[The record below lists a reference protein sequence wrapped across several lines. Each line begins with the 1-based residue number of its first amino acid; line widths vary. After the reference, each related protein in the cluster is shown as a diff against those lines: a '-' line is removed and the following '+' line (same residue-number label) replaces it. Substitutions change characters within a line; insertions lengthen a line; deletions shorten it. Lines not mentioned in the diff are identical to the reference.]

1 MKIGSDFMENKGLVV
16 VYDPHNLYQFIW
28 YYCNKGKDKKWD
40 VLCLPNGYK
49 GEYMH
54 TYCERATIFEHVY
67 RDVTDFSALSVANK
81 FKMMTKMIWYFVTGR
96 RTVYCRRILNKYV
109 NLDEYDELVV
119 IADVG
124 IISGACVALGKEK
137 QVIILED
144 GLSDYGKR
152 PQWIPRSKWKSSYS
166 WQGFFLSKM
175 GYCSP
180 GWFRL
185 KTDKDCIKYSSSPE
199 KMIYRG
205 YKEIRQLYSEEGTD
219 QVLYDSLL
227 KKIYP
232 TLNDYDFNDADALI
246 LTRPLRDYVND
257 SKKYVNKFERYISD
271 NFNKVFWKR
280 HPREEGIYQFGNK
293 TEVVEIDNSIPAEVL
308 LPYFSKR
315 DVVVMSITASVLPA
329 KALNIKCTVIDFDGL
344 YEESLNCNSRYRPP
358 SKDEMKEIYDK
369 FLEDNY
375 NLINV

>member
-1 MKIGSDFMENKGLVV
+1 MEIEGGFMENKGLVV

-40 VLCLPNGYK
+40 ALCLPNGYK

-54 TYCERATIFEHVY
+54 TYCERAEIFEHIY

-96 RTVYCRRILNKYV
+96 RKVYCRRILNRYV

-144 GLSDYGKR
+144 GLSDYGER

-185 KTDKDCIKYSSSPE
+185 KTDKDCIKYCSSPE

-232 TLNDYDFNDADALI
+232 TLNNYDFNGADVLI
-246 LTRPLRDYVND
+246 LTRPLGDYVND
-257 SKKYVNKFERYISD
+257 SLKYVKRFERYISD
-271 NFNKVFWKR
+271 NFNMVFWKR
-280 HPREEGIYQFGNK
+280 HPRELEIYQFGNK
-293 TEVVEIDNSIPAEVL
+293 TEVVEIDNSIPAEVI
-308 LPYFSKR
+308 LPYFSKK
-315 DVVVMSITASVLPA
+315 DVVVMSLTASVLPA
-329 KALNIKCTVIDFDGL
+329 KALNINCTVIDFDGL

-358 SKDEMKEIYDK
+358 SRDEIKEIYDK
-369 FLEDNY
+369 FLENDY
-375 NLINV
+375 KLINV

>member
-1 MKIGSDFMENKGLVV
+1 MENKGLVV

-40 VLCLPNGYK
+40 ALCLPNGYK

-54 TYCERATIFEHVY
+54 TYCERAEIFEHIY

-96 RTVYCRRILNKYV
+96 RKVYCRRILNRYV

-144 GLSDYGKR
+144 GLSDYGER

-185 KTDKDCIKYSSSPE
+185 KTDKDCIKYCSSPE

-232 TLNDYDFNDADALI
+232 TLNNYDFNGADVLI
-246 LTRPLRDYVND
+246 LTRPLGDYVND
-257 SKKYVNKFERYISD
+257 SLKYVKRFERYISD
-271 NFNKVFWKR
+271 NFNMVFWKR
-280 HPREEGIYQFGNK
+280 HPRELEIYQFGNK
-293 TEVVEIDNSIPAEVL
+293 TEVVEIDNSIPAEVI
-308 LPYFSKR
+308 LPYFSKK
-315 DVVVMSITASVLPA
+315 DVVVMSLTASVLPA
-329 KALNIKCTVIDFDGL
+329 KALNINCTVIDFDGL

-358 SKDEMKEIYDK
+358 SRDEIKEIYDK
-369 FLEDNY
+369 FLENDY
-375 NLINV
+375 KLINV